1 MPWPVNNA
9 QMKTDMFKDK
19 WPVFYAGVL
28 MSITAFSIDI
38 TLPAIPAMAREF
50 NAPVSTIQLTISLF
64 VLALG
69 FGQLFWGIFSDRYGR
84 KPAIV
89 GGVSL
94 FVLASFAAAFA
105 TSPEMLIA
113 ARVVQGLGASAAGT
127 VARAIIRDL
136 YSGKELA
143 ANMAIATTIFA
154 IGPILGP
161 FIGAAFLTF
170 ISWRAVFLGLAVLGA
185 LLLIG
190 LYFIDETSRHK
201 TPLSFHQL
209 RKSTAA
215 IMGNRQSRF
224 FLLYGPIIMSSMI
237 FILSMVPAMFALEYG
252 VEGLYFAALFAL
264 HGIGI
269 IIGQQINRV
278 LIVRLGVPF
287 ALATGACVL
296 VVAALI
302 MVGLVVLGLDGPIAI
317 ALSLVLFATS
327 FLVVVSNGTSLVLDP
342 HGTIAAF
349 AAALSGSFAQ
359 LGAGILVSLIVSF
372 LAPTAL
378 NFAAGLA
385 IICICALLPAL
396 WWLKTFPAIS
406 PKVIIG

>member
-1 MPWPVNNA
+1 MLK
-9 QMKTDMFKDK
+9 QK
-19 WPVFYAGVL
+19 WPVIYAGVL

-50 NAPVSTIQLTISLF
+50 SAPVSTIQLTISLF

-69 FGQLFWGIFSDRYGR
+69 VGQLFWGIFSDRYGR
-84 KPAIV
+84 KPAII

-94 FVLASFAAAFA
+94 FVLASIAAAFA
-105 TSPEMLIA
+105 ATTEMLIA

-127 VARAIIRDL
+127 TARAMIRDL

-170 ISWRAVFLGLAVLGA
+170 ISWRAVFLMLAALGA

-190 LYFIDETSRHK
+190 LYFISETSRFK
-201 TPLSFHQL
+201 TPVSFHEL

-237 FILSMVPAMFALEYG
+237 FILSMVPAMFAAEYG
-252 VEGLYFAALFAL
+252 IEGLYFAALFAL
-264 HGIGI
+264 HGVGI
-269 IIGQQINRV
+269 IIGQQVNRV
-278 LIVRLGVPF
+278 LIMRLGVPF

-296 VVAALI
+296 VLASSL
-302 MVGLVVLGLDGPIAI
+302 MVGMVLLSLDSAI
-317 ALSLVLFATS
+317 AFSLLLVLFATS
-327 FLVVVSNGTSLVLDP
+327 FLVVVSNGGSLVLDP
-342 HGTIAAF
+342 HGSIAAF

-359 LGAGILVSLIVSF
+359 LTAGLAVSLIVSF

-378 NFAAGLA
+378 NFAGGLLF
-385 IICICALLPAL
+385 ICVLALLPAL
-396 WWLKTFPAIS
+396 WWLKTSQAVS
-406 PKVIIG
+406 PKPING

>member
-1 MPWPVNNA
+1 MLK
-9 QMKTDMFKDK
+9 QK
-19 WPVFYAGVL
+19 WPVIYAGVL

-50 NAPVSTIQLTISLF
+50 NAQVSTIQLTISLF

-69 FGQLFWGIFSDRYGR
+69 VGQLFWGIFSDRYGR
-84 KPAIV
+84 KPAII
-89 GGVSL
+89 GGLILFIVS
-94 FVLASFAAAFA
+94 SIAAAFA
-105 TSPEMLIA
+105 TTPELLIA
-113 ARVVQGLGASAAGT
+113 ARVMQGLGASAAGT
-127 VARAIIRDL
+127 TARAMIRDL

-161 FIGAAFLTF
+161 FIGAAFLTLM
-170 ISWRAVFLGLAVLGA
+170 SWRAVFLGLAALGVM
-185 LLLIG
+185 LLIG
-190 LYFIDETSRHK
+190 LYFLDETSRYK
-201 TPLSFHQL
+201 TPVSFAEL

-215 IMGNRQSRF
+215 IMGSRQSRY

-237 FILSMVPAMFALEYG
+237 FILSMVPAMFAAVYG

-264 HGIGI
+264 HGVGI
-269 IIGQQINRV
+269 VIGQQVNRV
-278 LIVRLGVPF
+278 LIMRLGVPF
-287 ALATGACVL
+287 ALAAGACVL
-296 VVAALI
+296 ALASSI
-302 MVGLVVLGLDGPIAI
+302 MVAMVLVGFDGPIAFS
-317 ALSLVLFATS
+317 LSLVLFATS
-327 FLVVVSNGTSLVLDP
+327 FLVVVSNSTSLVLDP

-359 LGAGILVSLIVSF
+359 LGAGIAVSLIVSF

-378 NFAAGLA
+378 NFASGLLF
-385 IICICALLPAL
+385 ICICALLPAL
-396 WWLKTFPAIS
+396 WWLKTSQAIS

>member
-1 MPWPVNNA
+1 ML
-9 QMKTDMFKDK
+9 KHK
-19 WPVFYAGVL
+19 WPVIYAGVL

-38 TLPAIPAMAREF
+38 TLPAIPSMAREF

-84 KPAIV
+84 KPAII
-89 GGVSL
+89 GGLIL
-94 FVLASFAAAFA
+94 FVVSSIAAAFA
-105 TSPEMLIA
+105 TTPELLIA
-113 ARVVQGLGASAAGT
+113 ARVMQGLGASAAGT
-127 VARAIIRDL
+127 TARAMIRDL

-170 ISWRAVFLGLAVLGA
+170 MSWRAVFLGLAALGVI
-185 LLLIG
+185 LLIG
-190 LYFIDETSRHK
+190 LYFLDETSRYK
-201 TPLSFHQL
+201 TPVSFAEL
-209 RKSTAA
+209 RKSMAA
-215 IMGNRQSRF
+215 LMGNRQSRY

-237 FILSMVPAMFALEYG
+237 FILSMVPAVFAAAYG

-264 HGIGI
+264 HGVGI
-269 IIGQQINRV
+269 VIGQQVNRV
-278 LIVRLGVPF
+278 LIMRIGVSF

-296 VVAALI
+296 VAAALI
-302 MVGLVVLGLDGPIAI
+302 MVALVLLGLDGPITI
-317 ALSLVLFATS
+317 SLSLVLFATS
-327 FLVVVSNGTSLVLDP
+327 FLVVVSNGGSLVLDP
-342 HGTIAAF
+342 HGKIAAF

-359 LGAGILVSLIVSF
+359 LGAGIAVSLIVSF

-385 IICICALLPAL
+385 VICICALLPAL
-396 WWLKTFPAIS
+396 WWLKTSQAIS

>member
-1 MPWPVNNA
+1 MSMLK
-9 QMKTDMFKDK
+9 QK
-19 WPVFYAGVL
+19 WPVIYAGVL

-50 NAPVSTIQLTISLF
+50 KAPVSTIQLTISLF

-69 FGQLFWGIFSDRYGR
+69 IGQLFWGIFSDRYGR
-84 KPAIV
+84 KPAIL
-89 GGVSL
+89 GGLSL
-94 FVLASFAAAFA
+94 FLLASIAGAFA
-105 TSPEMLIA
+105 TTPETLIA

-127 VARAIIRDL
+127 TARAMIRDL

-143 ANMAIATTIFA
+143 ANMAIATSIFA

-170 ISWRAVFLGLAVLGA
+170 ISWRAVFLGLAALAVL
-185 LLLIG
+185 LFIG

-201 TPLSFHQL
+201 TPVSIHAL
-209 RKSTAA
+209 KTSTAA
-215 IMGNRQSRF
+215 ILNNRQSRF
-224 FLLYGPIIMSSMI
+224 FLLYGPIIMSTMI
-237 FILSMVPAMFALEYG
+237 FILSMVPAMFAQEYG

-264 HGIGI
+264 HGVGI
-269 IIGQQINRV
+269 IIGQQVNRV
-278 LIVRLGVPF
+278 LIMRLGVSF

-296 VVAALI
+296 VIASLLMVA
-302 MVGLVVLGLDGPIAI
+302 LVVLNLDGPIPI
-317 ALSLVLFATS
+317 ALALVLFATS
-327 FLVVVSNGTSLVLDP
+327 FLVVVSNSGSLVLDP

-359 LGAGILVSLIVSF
+359 LGAGIVVSLIVGL

-378 NFAAGLA
+378 NFAVGLA
-385 IICICALLPAL
+385 VICFCALLPAL
-396 WWLKTFPAIS
+396 WWLKTSQSTALQFPQR
-406 PKVIIG
+406 P